1 MTQTIGPQEA
11 RCRVYTFK
19 QGLLSAL
26 GHDLMLEARK
36 FTIELREDGSCFA
49 TLDPNSLRVVGAV
62 HGERVESMKP
72 GDCDTIEKA
81 IRNEVL
87 HTSRYPEIVIEG
99 TYEGDSFRG
108 TLSLNGVVRPIT
120 LSAKASGDL
129 RTIEYSFAPSE
140 HGIPPYKAM
149 LGALKI
155 EDRVRIEV
163 EVPMGTRA
171 A

>member
-1 MTQTIGPQEA
+1 MNQTIGPQEA
-11 RCRVYTFK
+11 RFRVYTYK

-26 GHDLMLEARK
+26 GHDLVLEARK
-36 FTIELREDGSCFA
+36 FTIELRDDGTCLA

-62 HGERVESMKP
+62 HGDRVESMKP
-72 GDCDTIEKA
+72 SDCDTIEKA

-99 TYEGDSFRG
+99 TYEGGTFKG
-108 TLSLNGVVRPIT
+108 TLSLKGVARPLT
-120 LSAKASGDL
+120 LSARETGDS
-129 RTIEYSFAPSE
+129 RKIEYSFAPSE

-155 EDRVRIEV
+155 EDRVRVEV
-163 EVPMGTRA
+163 EVPVSTLA